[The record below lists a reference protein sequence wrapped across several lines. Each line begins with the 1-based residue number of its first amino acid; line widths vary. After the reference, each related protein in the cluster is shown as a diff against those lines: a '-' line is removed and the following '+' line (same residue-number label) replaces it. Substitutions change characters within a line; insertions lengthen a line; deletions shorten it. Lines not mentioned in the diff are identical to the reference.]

1 MAAIQ
6 NDESAYSA
14 ALNDFHQARNRALLG
29 AVLARLTGSERR
41 LLAYDDVR
49 RELRLAGGVER
60 GIREIPLDAIV
71 GSVGRYADFS
81 RDFLPLRESNRGR
94 WAAVKAAVDSLTG
107 LPPIEVYQIGEA
119 YFVRDGNHRVS
130 VARRLGAPTIQ
141 AYVTEVQTRV
151 PLDPSVQPGDLI
163 RLAEQA
169 RFLEQTRLDLL
180 RPQADLSVSEAGQY
194 PLLLN
199 HIDVHRYYMGLDFQR
214 DIGYEE
220 AVGHWYDTVY
230 LPLVEIIRSTG
241 ILARFP
247 GRTEADL
254 YLWVTEHRA
263 ALEDELGTRVRPE
276 YAAHRL
282 AEARSEAAEP
292 LPAQLLARLAGRLLE
307 RIIPA
312 ALESGPPVGGWRA
325 ERASRPG
332 DERLFADI
340 VVPINGQEDG
350 WCGLEQALVVARR
363 EAARVYGLHVFPA
376 VEAEVE
382 DDDACGPQFQ
392 PLRAE
397 FDERCRRVG
406 VGGALI
412 ITAGEVVEETLRRA
426 AVTDLVA
433 LNLSHPPGESLSAR
447 WASGIS
453 ELIRRSPRPVLAT
466 PQTVAPLN
474 KGLAAFD
481 GSPKAYEA
489 LFIAAYFAGRWG
501 IPLTVAAVEVSA
513 AADAGAGAARLEAA
527 REYLESRGVGA
538 AYRVESGPSVAEAL
552 LQAAE
557 AEGCDFILTGGYGYS
572 PVLELAL
579 GSTVNDLLRRS
590 RIPLLICR

>member
-14 ALNDFHQARNRALLG
+14 ALTDFHQARNRALLG
-29 AVLARLTGSERR
+29 AVLARITGSERR
-41 LLAYDDVR
+41 LLSFDDVR

-60 GIREIPLDAIV
+60 GVREIPLDAIV

-81 RDFLPLRESNRGR
+81 RDFLPLRESDRGR
-94 WAAVKAAVDSLTG
+94 WAAVKAAVDSLAG

-180 RPQADLSVSEAGQY
+180 RPNADLSVSEAGQY

-199 HIDVHRYYMGLDFQR
+199 HIDVHRYYMGHDFQR

-230 LPLVEIIRSTG
+230 LPLVEIIRSAG

-263 ALEDELGTRVRPE
+263 ALEDELGTHVRPE

-282 AEARSEAAEP
+282 AEAAEP

-312 ALESGPPVGGWRA
+312 ALEGGPPVGGWRA
-325 ERASRPG
+325 ERASRSG

-350 WCGLEQALVVARR
+350 WCGLEQALVVAGR
-363 EAARVYGLHVFPA
+363 EAARVYGLHVFS
-376 VEAEVE
+376 EIGAEDE
-382 DDDACGPQFQ
+382 DVDVCGPRFQ
-392 PLRAE
+392 PLREE
-397 FDERCRRVG
+397 FDERCMRAG

-412 ITAGEVVEETLRRA
+412 ITPGEVVEETLRRA

-433 LNLSHPPGESLSAR
+433 LNLSHPPGESLPAL
-447 WASGIS
+447 WASGFR

-489 LFIAAYFAGRWG
+489 LFIAAYLAGRWG

-513 AADAGAGAARLEAA
+513 AAGAGAGAARLEAA
-527 REYLESRGVGA
+527 REYLKSRGVGA
-538 AYRVESGPSVAEAL
+538 AYRIESGPTVADAL